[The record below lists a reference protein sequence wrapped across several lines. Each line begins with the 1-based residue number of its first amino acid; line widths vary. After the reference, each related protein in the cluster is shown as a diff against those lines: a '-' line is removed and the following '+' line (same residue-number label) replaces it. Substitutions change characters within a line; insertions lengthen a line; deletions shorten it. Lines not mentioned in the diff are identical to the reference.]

1 MSPAVVL
8 FDIDGTLIRRAG
20 PHHGNALVEAIK
32 AVTGYTTTME
42 RVRTHGML
50 DCDIVTTMLREAGA
64 TQAEIGSAMTPIVAE
79 AQRAYCRMRTDLRR
93 KVCPGVRSVLRN
105 LYTSGIPLGL
115 VTGNLSAIA
124 WKKMEHAG
132 LSQFF
137 RFGAFAEQAH
147 TRAALAG
154 MAIRQA
160 RKAGWLGRYT
170 TVSLVGDHANDV
182 YAAKLNGIRS
192 VAVATGAMPR
202 SVLAAYSPDVL
213 LRDLRCLKLEMLL

>member
-1 MSPAVVL
+1 M
-8 FDIDGTLIRRAG
+8 
-20 PHHGNALVEAIK
+20 EAIK

-50 DCDIVTTMLREAGA
+50 DCDIVTVMLREAGA
-64 TQAEIGSAMTPIVAE
+64 DHAEIRGAMAQIVVE
-79 AQRAYCRMRTDLRR
+79 AQRAYCSTRPDLRS
-93 KVCPGVRSVLRN
+93 KVCPGVRIALRR
-105 LYTSGIPLGL
+105 LHAARIPLGL

-132 LSQFF
+132 LSRFF
-137 RFGAFAEQAH
+137 QFGAFAEQAH
-147 TRAALAG
+147 TRSALAA

-160 RKAGWLGRYT
+160 RKAGWLGRNT

-182 YAAKLNGIRS
+182 HAAKLNGIRS

-213 LRDLRCLKLEMLL
+213 LRDLRCLKLDMLL